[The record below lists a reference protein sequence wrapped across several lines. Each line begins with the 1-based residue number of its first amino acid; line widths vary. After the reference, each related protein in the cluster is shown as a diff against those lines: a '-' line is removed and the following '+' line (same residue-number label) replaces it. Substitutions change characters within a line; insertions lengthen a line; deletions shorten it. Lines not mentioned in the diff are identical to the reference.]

1 MKEEGRKWKEGGK
14 RNERKNGSCRTRK
27 KMCRSGSKRFGSF
40 PYLEK
45 KIAGLP
51 FLLLPSSFNSRNIKA
66 ESTPGQLLILEDTV

>member
-1 MKEEGRKWKEGGK
+1 MKGRTVAAGQE
-14 RNERKNGSCRTRK
+14 K
-27 KMCRSGSKRFGSF
+27 KCVAVAARGLALFHTW
-40 PYLEK
+40 EK